1 MRDESATARQQA
13 LELVADTMAELIAFW
28 GFKASTGRIWALLF
42 LSSEPLP
49 ADIIAD
55 RLSLSAGAVSMGLAE
70 LGQWGIVERAP
81 SPERKKVYRAE
92 TDVWGMVKR
101 VVRERELRLVGR
113 AVQRFGE
120 AAAILEASLAA
131 NPDDAEA
138 RFMLD
143 RLAGLTVLAT
153 TGYRL
158 VEMFATSGL
167 FTLDPIR
174 GALQAVR
181 GHVRS

>member
-1 MRDESATARQQA
+1 MSTDPAIARQKA
-13 LELVADTMAELIAFW
+13 LELVAETMAELIAFW
-28 GFKASTGRIWALLF
+28 GFKASTGRIWALLY
-42 LSSEPLP
+42 LSPDPLP
-49 ADIIAD
+49 ADAIAE
-55 RLSLSAGAVSMGLAE
+55 RLSLSSGAVSMGLAE
-70 LGQWGIVERAP
+70 LAQWGIVDRAP
-81 SPERKKVYRAE
+81 SSERKRLFRAE

-113 AVQRFGE
+113 AVDRF
-120 AAAILEASLAA
+120 AEASELLRASLVENPHDRQAA
-131 NPDDAEA
+131 
-138 RFMLD
+138 FMLE
-143 RLAGLTVLAT
+143 RLAGLSSLAT

-181 GHVRS
+181 SNVRP

>member
-1 MRDESATARQQA
+1 MSDDPATARRQA
-13 LELVADTMAELIAFW
+13 LDLVADTMAELIAFW
-28 GFKASTGRIWALLF
+28 GFKGSTGRIWALLY
-42 LSSEPLP
+42 LSQVPLP
-49 ADIIAD
+49 ADEIAT
-55 RLSLSAGAVSMGLAE
+55 RLGLSSGAVSMGLAE

-81 SPERKKVYRAE
+81 SSERKRVYRAE

-113 AVQRFGE
+113 AVERF
-120 AAAILEASLAA
+120 AQASALLRASLEAH
-131 NPDDAEA
+131 PDDEEA
-138 RFMLD
+138 RFMID
-143 RLAGLTVLAT
+143 RIAGLSSLAT

-174 GALQAVR
+174 GALQQARAYVR
-181 GHVRS
+181 